1 MSGQGEEDFQS
12 RRLPSLLGVEAFV
25 AVGRAQS
32 FSRAAEN
39 LNLTVSALSKRV
51 ASLEAILGEA
61 LFIRKGQSLGFTPRG
76 MSLFAE
82 LSPLVD
88 ELGRILAPPVTR
100 EPGLIVL
107 NLPVS
112 LAALWLI
119 PHLAAFERAHPD
131 LRLRL
136 ETGPLITRHKRGE
149 TDAAIRFGRGE
160 WPDVQALKLA
170 DAPLFPVGAA
180 PTAPEAFAALK
191 LLAVQ
196 GAEDAWAA
204 WFENRGESAPSAAR
218 SPQVFENAHLM
229 LEAAAHGLGLALA
242 PDILTASYLENAR
255 LHRISDTPLELG
267 RAYYF
272 TADARR
278 WNERAITALREW
290 LCEIAMPR
298 K

>member
-1 MSGQGEEDFQS
+1 MSGQDGGEFPS

-51 ASLEAILGEA
+51 TSLEAILGEA

-88 ELGRILAPPVTR
+88 ELARILAPPVTR

-119 PHLAAFERAHPD
+119 PHLAGFERAHPD

-170 DAPLFPVGAA
+170 QAPLFPLAA
-180 PTAPEAFAALK
+180 NPAALK
-191 LLAVQ
+191 DMDAQPLLAVQ

-204 WFENRGESAPSAAR
+204 WFEHLGGRIPPAAR

-229 LEAAAHGLGLALA
+229 LEAAAHGLGCALA
-242 PDILTASYLENAR
+242 PDIIAAPYLSDGR
-255 LHRISDTPLELG
+255 LHPAGAAPLDLG

-278 WNERAITALREW
+278 WNERGITVLREW
-290 LCEIAMPR
+290 LCGIAGR
-298 K
+298 QE

>member
-1 MSGQGEEDFQS
+1 MSGQGEEGFQS

-88 ELGRILAPPVTR
+88 ELGRILAPPVAR

-170 DAPLFPVGAA
+170 DAPLFPFGVE
-180 PTAPEAFAALK
+180 PTAPQAFAAQK

-196 GAEDAWAA
+196 GAEDAWAT
-204 WFENRGESAPSAAR
+204 WFESRCEPVPDAAR
-218 SPQVFENAHLM
+218 TPQIFENAHLM

-242 PDILTASYLENAR
+242 PDILAAPYLESGKLSR
-255 LHRISDTPLELG
+255 LDATPLELN

-272 TADARR
+272 TAEARR
-278 WNERAITALREW
+278 WNERAIAALREW
-290 LCEIAMPR
+290 LCEIAIPE